1 MIESNNSLKTKYLH
15 RSLSYT
21 EQELKPGKMKSSKT
35 KTTFSELINSGKP
48 VLVDFYADWCG
59 PCKMMPPILKDLKK
73 RMGDKIIIVKIDTDK
88 NQAVASKYNVRSIPT
103 LMLFKNG
110 NVLWRQ
116 AGVMQA
122 NQLEAVIS
130 KKI

>member
-1 MIESNNSLKTKYLH
+1 MKSEKTKN
-15 RSLSYT
+15 
-21 EQELKPGKMKSSKT
+21 
-35 KTTFSELINSGKP
+35 TFSELIHGNKP

-73 RMGDKIIIVKIDTDK
+73 RMGDKIIVIKIDTDK
-88 NQAVASKYNVRSIPT
+88 NRAVASKYNIRSIPT

-122 NQLEAVIS
+122 NQLQAIIS
-130 KKI
+130 GKI

>member
-1 MIESNNSLKTKYLH
+1 
-15 RSLSYT
+15 
-21 EQELKPGKMKSSKT
+21 MKSEKI
-35 KTTFSELINSGKP
+35 KTTFSELIHGNKP

-73 RMGDKIIIVKIDTDK
+73 RMGDKIIVIKIDTDK
-88 NQAVASKYNVRSIPT
+88 NRAVASKYNIRSIPT

-110 NVLWRQ
+110 DVLWRQ

-122 NQLEAVIS
+122 NQLQAIIS
-130 KKI
+130 EKI